1 MIPHPLTGMRPR
13 PAAKAVREVARS
25 QADVTFLAPRAASA
39 RLSRRALL
47 TGFGVVGLGAL
58 SACGKTTK
66 MAASPPP
73 DGELESKLN
82 LYSWGDY
89 DNPELIEAFKSQN
102 DVLVQVDSYG
112 SNEELVAK
120 LSTSRGTSGYDVVVP
135 TGSNIPQMLEHD
147 LLQELDLGL
156 IPNFEHMD
164 PNFTNQYFDP
174 DNKYSICK
182 AWGTTGFV
190 YNTKKIPGELTSW
203 QDFIDTAQKE
213 AAGTTALLEDPW
225 EVSAIGLAALGY
237 SLNTEDEGELDKAR
251 TVIVDQLAPNIK
263 AYVGN
268 AATSM
273 IQGSFTLLHAYNGD
287 ARQGLSEV
295 RDPENWKFVFP
306 TPSANL
312 WTDCW
317 AIATGAPHP
326 DSAHAF
332 INHMIAP
339 DTAVEQLDYIG
350 YPIGTKGLEEQAKK
364 AELDE
369 PDLIFPAQEILDR
382 LEPSK
387 QTPADQIRTKILTD
401 AQARSG
407 A

>member
-1 MIPHPLTGMRPR
+1 M
-13 PAAKAVREVARS
+13 AK
-25 QADVTFLAPRAASA
+25 
-39 RLSRRALL
+39 
-47 TGFGVVGLGAL
+47 
-58 SACGKTTK
+58 
-66 MAASPPP
+66 SPPT

-82 LYSWGDY
+82 MYSWGDY
-89 DNPELIEAFKSQN
+89 DNPDLIDAFKN
-102 DVLVQVDSYG
+102 EHDVLVQVDSFG
-112 SNEELVAK
+112 SNEELIAK

-135 TGSNIPQMLEHD
+135 TGSNIPQMLKHN
-147 LLQELDLGL
+147 LLQELNLDM

-174 DNKYSICK
+174 GNKYSICK

-190 YNTKKIPGELTSW
+190 YNTKKIKHDLTSW

-213 AAGTTALLEDPW
+213 AAGTTSLLEDPW
-225 EVSAIGLAALGY
+225 EVSAIALAALGY
-237 SLNTEDEGELDKAR
+237 SLNTEDEKELEKAR
-251 TVIVDQLAPNIK
+251 TIVLDQLAPNTK
-263 AYVGN
+263 AYIGN
-268 AATSM
+268 AATGM
-273 IQGSFTLLHAYNGD
+273 IQGSFSLLQAFNGD

-295 RDPENWKFVFP
+295 SDPDTWKFVFP

-312 WTDCW
+312 WMDCW

-332 INHMIAP
+332 INQMISP
-339 DTAVEQLDYIG
+339 ETAVDQLDYIG
-350 YPIGTKGLEEQAKK
+350 YPIGTKGLAEQAKK
-364 AELDE
+364 ADLDE
-369 PDLIFPAQEILDR
+369 QDLIFPSQKVLDR

-387 QTPADQIRTKILTD
+387 QTPADQIRTKIYAD

>member
-1 MIPHPLTGMRPR
+1 M
-13 PAAKAVREVARS
+13 AK
-25 QADVTFLAPRAASA
+25 
-39 RLSRRALL
+39 
-47 TGFGVVGLGAL
+47 
-58 SACGKTTK
+58 
-66 MAASPPP
+66 SPPT

-82 LYSWGDY
+82 MYSWGDY
-89 DNPELIEAFKSQN
+89 DNPDLIDAFKN
-102 DVLVQVDSYG
+102 EHDVLVQVDSFG
-112 SNEELVAK
+112 SNEELIAK

-135 TGSNIPQMLEHD
+135 TGSNIPQMLKHN
-147 LLQELDLGL
+147 LLQEINLDM

-190 YNTKKIPGELTSW
+190 YNTKKISWDMSSW
-203 QDFIDTAQKE
+203 QDFIDVAQKE
-213 AAGTTALLEDPW
+213 AAGTTSLLEDPW
-225 EVSAIGLAALGY
+225 EVSAIALAAQGY
-237 SLNTEDEGELDKAR
+237 SLNTQDEKELEKAR
-251 TVIVDQLAPNIK
+251 TIILDQLAPNTK
-263 AYVGN
+263 AYIGN
-268 AATSM
+268 AATGM
-273 IQGSFTLLHAYNGD
+273 IQGSFSLLQAFNGD
-287 ARQGLSEV
+287 ARQGLGEV
-295 RDPENWKFVFP
+295 SDPENWKFVFP

-332 INHMIAP
+332 INQMISP
-339 DTAVEQLDYIG
+339 ETAVEQLDYIG
-350 YPIGTKGLEEQAKK
+350 YPIGTKGLAEQAKE
-364 AELDE
+364 ADLDQQE
-369 PDLIFPAQEILDR
+369 LIFPAQKVLDR

-387 QTPADQIRTKILTD
+387 QTPADQIRTKIYAD

>member
-1 MIPHPLTGMRPR
+1 M
-13 PAAKAVREVARS
+13 
-25 QADVTFLAPRAASA
+25 TFLAPRGASK

-47 TGFGVVGLGAL
+47 AGFGVVGLGAL
-58 SACGKTTK
+58 SACGRTTK
-66 MAASPPP
+66 MAESPPT
-73 DGELESKLN
+73 DGTLESKLN

-89 DNPELIEAFKSQN
+89 DNPELIAAFKQQN

-112 SNEELVAK
+112 SNEELIAK

-135 TGSNIPQMLEHD
+135 TGSNIPQMLEHE
-147 LLQELDLGL
+147 LLQELDLSL
-156 IPNFEHMD
+156 IPNFSHMD

-174 DNKYSICK
+174 DNSYSICK
-182 AWGTTGFV
+182 AWGTTG
-190 YNTKKIPGELTSW
+190 YIYDTTKIDRSMTSW
-203 QDFIDTAQKE
+203 QDFIDAAQKE
-213 AAGTTALLEDPW
+213 AAGTTSLLEDPW
-225 EVSAIGLAALGY
+225 EVSAIALAALGY
-237 SLNTEDEGELDKAR
+237 SLNTEDEQELEKAR
-251 TVIVDQLAPNIK
+251 SVVVDQLAPNTK
-263 AYVGN
+263 AYIGN
-268 AATSM
+268 VATGM
-273 IQGSFTLLHAYNGD
+273 IQGSFTLLQAFNGD

-295 RDPENWKFVFP
+295 KNPEDWTYVFP

-332 INHMIAP
+332 INHMISP
-339 DTAVEQLDYIG
+339 DTAIEQLDYIG
-350 YPIGTKGLEEQAKK
+350 YPIGTKGLAEQAEE
-364 AELDE
+364 ADIDE
-369 PDLIFPAQEILDR
+369 RDLIFPTQEVLDR

-387 QTPADQIRTKILTD
+387 QTPADQIRTKIFAD

>member
-1 MIPHPLTGMRPR
+1 MVGKIPD
-13 PAAKAVREVARS
+13 VR
-25 QADVTFLAPRAASA
+25 FLAPRAAST

-47 TGFGVVGLGAL
+47 AGFGVVGLGAL
-58 SACGKTTK
+58 SACGRNTT
-66 MAASPPP
+66 MAKSPAT
-73 DGELESKLN
+73 DGKLESKLN
-82 LYSWGDY
+82 MYSWGDY
-89 DNPELIEAFKSQN
+89 DNPDLIDAFKN
-102 DVLVQVDSYG
+102 DKDVLVQVDSFG
-112 SNEELVAK
+112 SNEELIAK

-135 TGSNIPQMLEHD
+135 TGANIPQMLEHD
-147 LLQELDLGL
+147 LLQEINLDL

-190 YNTKKIPGELTSW
+190 YNTKKIAREMSSW
-203 QDFIDTAQKE
+203 QDFIDAAQKE
-213 AAGTTALLEDPW
+213 AAGTTSLLEDPW
-225 EVSAIGLAALGY
+225 EVSAIALAAQGY
-237 SLNTEDEGELDKAR
+237 SLNTQDEKELDKAR
-251 TVIVDQLAPNIK
+251 TIVLDQLAPNTK
-263 AYVGN
+263 AYIGN
-268 AATSM
+268 AATGM
-273 IQGSFTLLHAYNGD
+273 IQGSFTLLQAFNGD

-295 RDPENWKFVFP
+295 SDPDTWKFVFP

-332 INHMIAP
+332 INQMISP
-339 DTAVEQLDYIG
+339 KTAVEQLDYIG
-350 YPIGTKGLEEQAKK
+350 YPIGTKGLAEQAKK
-364 AELDE
+364 ADLDE
-369 PDLIFPAQEILDR
+369 QDLIFPPQKVLDR

-387 QTPADQIRTKILTD
+387 QTPADQIRTKIYAD

>member
-1 MIPHPLTGMRPR
+1 MARTRP
-13 PAAKAVREVARS
+13 
-25 QADVTFLAPRAASA
+25 DVTFLAPRAASA

-47 TGFGVVGLGAL
+47 AGFGVVGLGAL

-66 MAASPPP
+66 MAASPPT

-89 DNPELIEAFKSQN
+89 DNPDLIEAFKSQN
-102 DVLVQVDSYG
+102 DILVQVDSYG

-147 LLQELDLGL
+147 LLQELDLSL

-164 PNFTNQYFDP
+164 PNFTHQYFDP
-174 DNKYSICK
+174 DNTYSICK

-190 YNTKKIPGELTSW
+190 YNTKKIDKELTSW
-203 QDFIDTAQKE
+203 QDFLDTAQKE

-225 EVSAIGLAALGY
+225 EVSAIALAAQGF
-237 SLNTEDEGELDKAR
+237 SLNTQDEGELDKAR
-251 TVIVDQLAPNIK
+251 KIIVDQLAPNVK
-263 AYVGN
+263 AYVGS
-268 AATSM
+268 AATGM

-287 ARQGLSEV
+287 ARQGLTEV
-295 RDPENWKFVFP
+295 NDPENWKFVFP

-312 WTDCW
+312 WMDCW

-332 INHMIAP
+332 INQMISP
-339 DTAVEQLDYIG
+339 ETAVEQLDYIG
-350 YPIGTKGLEEQAKK
+350 YPIGTKGLAEQAKK

-369 PDLIFPAQEILDR
+369 QDLIFPDQKVLDR

>member
-1 MIPHPLTGMRPR
+1 M
-13 PAAKAVREVARS
+13 VRTA
-25 QADVTFLAPRAASA
+25 ADVTFLAPRAASA
-39 RLSRRALL
+39 RLTRRALL
-47 TGFGVVGLGAL
+47 AGFGVVGLGAL

-66 MAASPPP
+66 MAASPPA
-73 DGELESKLN
+73 DGEIESKLN

-89 DNPELIEAFKSQN
+89 DNPDLIEAFKSEY

-135 TGSNIPQMLEHD
+135 TGANIPQMLNHN
-147 LLQELDLGL
+147 LLQELDLSL

-190 YNTKKIPGELTSW
+190 YNTKKITRELTSW
-203 QDFIDTAQKE
+203 QDFIDTAQDE
-213 AAGTTALLEDPW
+213 AAGTTSLLEDPW
-225 EVSAIGLAALGY
+225 EVSAIALSALGY
-237 SLNTEDEGELDKAR
+237 SLNTEDEGELDEAR
-251 TVIVDQLAPNIK
+251 DIVVDQLAPNTK
-263 AYVGN
+263 AYIGN
-268 AATSM
+268 VATGM
-273 IQGSFTLLHAYNGD
+273 IQGSFTLLQAFNGD
-287 ARQGLSEV
+287 ARQGLYEV
-295 RDPENWKFVFP
+295 SDPENWKFVFP

-317 AIATGAPHP
+317 AIATGAQHP
-326 DSAHAF
+326 DAAHAF
-332 INHMIAP
+332 INHMISP

-350 YPIGTKGLEEQAKK
+350 YPIGTKGLDEQAKK
-364 AELDE
+364 ADIDE
-369 PDLIFPAQEILDR
+369 PDLIFPSQKVLDR

-387 QTPADQIRTKILTD
+387 QTPADQIRTKIFAD

>member
-1 MIPHPLTGMRPR
+1 MVRQRP
-13 PAAKAVREVARS
+13 
-25 QADVTFLAPRAASA
+25 DVTFLAPRAASA

-47 TGFGVVGLGAL
+47 AGFGVVGLGAL

-66 MAASPPP
+66 MAASPPT

-89 DNPELIEAFKSQN
+89 DAPEIIDAFKSKF

-112 SNEELVAK
+112 SNEELAAK

-135 TGSNIPQMLEHD
+135 TGSNVPQMLEHD
-147 LLQELDLGL
+147 LLQELDLSL
-156 IPNFEHMD
+156 IPNFEHID
-164 PNFTNQYFDP
+164 DNFKNQYFDP
-174 DNKYSICK
+174 ENPNRLVT
-182 AWGTTGFV
+182 AGGTPGCV
-190 YNTKKIPGELTSW
+190 NTTTNIAGDLTCW
-203 QDFIDTAQKE
+203 QDFVDTAQKE

-225 EVSAIGLAALGY
+225 EVAAIALAAMGV
-237 SLNTEDEGELDKAR
+237 SLNTEDEGELDEAR
-251 TVIVDQLAPNIK
+251 KIIVDQLAPNIK
-263 AYVGN
+263 AYIGN
-268 AATSM
+268 AATGM
-273 IQGSFTLLHAYNGD
+273 IQGSFTLLHAFNGD
-287 ARQGLSEV
+287 ARQGLTEV
-295 RDPENWKFVFP
+295 KDPESWKFVFP

-312 WTDCW
+312 WTDTW

-332 INHMIAP
+332 INHMISP

-350 YPIGTKGLEEQAKK
+350 YPIGTKGLAEQAKK

-369 PDLIFPAQEILDR
+369 QDLIFPAQEVLDR

-387 QTPADQIRTKILTD
+387 KTPADQIRTEIYAD

>member
-1 MIPHPLTGMRPR
+1 MVRRRP
-13 PAAKAVREVARS
+13 
-25 QADVTFLAPRAASA
+25 DVTFLAPRTASA
-39 RLSRRALL
+39 RLTRRALL
-47 TGFGVVGLGAL
+47 AGFGVAGLGAL
-58 SACGKTTK
+58 SACGRNTK
-66 MAASPPP
+66 MAESPAT

-89 DNPELIEAFKSQN
+89 DNPELIAAFKAQN

-112 SNEELVAK
+112 SNEELIAK

-135 TGSNIPQMLEHD
+135 TGSNIPQMLEHE
-147 LLQELDLGL
+147 LLQELQMDL

-174 DNKYSICK
+174 DNRYSICK

-190 YNTKKIPGELTSW
+190 YDTKTITHEMTSW
-203 QDFIDTAQKE
+203 QDFIDAAQKE
-213 AAGTTALLEDPW
+213 GAGTTSLLEDPW
-225 EVSAIGLAALGY
+225 EVSAIALAALGY
-237 SLNTEDEGELDKAR
+237 SLNTEDEGELEEAR
-251 TVIVDQLAPNIK
+251 TIVVDQLAPNTK
-263 AYVGN
+263 AYIGN
-268 AATSM
+268 VATGM
-273 IQGSFTLLHAYNGD
+273 IQGSFTLLHAFNGD

-295 RDPENWKFVFP
+295 PNPEDWKYVFP

-332 INHMIAP
+332 INHMISP
-339 DTAVEQLDYIG
+339 DTAVDQLDYIG
-350 YPIGTKGLEEQAKK
+350 YPIGTKGLAEQAEE
-364 AELDE
+364 ADIDE
-369 PDLIFPAQEILDR
+369 RDLIFPTQEVLDR

-387 QTPADQIRTKILTD
+387 QTPADQIRTKIFAD

>member
-1 MIPHPLTGMRPR
+1 MVRQRP
-13 PAAKAVREVARS
+13 
-25 QADVTFLAPRAASA
+25 DVTFLAPRAASA

-47 TGFGVVGLGAL
+47 AGFGVVGLGAL

-66 MAASPPP
+66 MAASPPT

-89 DNPELIEAFKSQN
+89 DNPELLDAFKSKN
-102 DVLVQVDSYG
+102 DILVQVDAYG

-147 LLQELDLGL
+147 LLQELDLSL
-156 IPNFEHMD
+156 IPNFKHMD
-164 PNFTNQYFDP
+164 PNFTHQYFDP
-174 DNKYSICK
+174 DNTYSICK

-190 YNTKKIPGELTSW
+190 YNTKKIDKELTSW
-203 QDFIDTAQKE
+203 QDFLDTAQKE

-225 EVSAIGLAALGY
+225 EVSAIALSARGY
-237 SLNTEDEGELDKAR
+237 SLNTQDEGELDEAR
-251 TVIVDQLAPNIK
+251 KIIVDQLAPNVK

-273 IQGSFTLLHAYNGD
+273 IQGSFTLLHAFNGD
-287 ARQGLSEV
+287 ARQGLTEV
-295 RDPENWKFVFP
+295 KDPENWKFVFP

-312 WTDCW
+312 WMDCW

-332 INHMIAP
+332 INQMISAC
-339 DTAVEQLDYIG
+339 
-350 YPIGTKGLEEQAKK
+350 
-364 AELDE
+364 
-369 PDLIFPAQEILDR
+369 
-382 LEPSK
+382 
-387 QTPADQIRTKILTD
+387 
-401 AQARSG
+401 
-407 A
+407 

>member
-1 MIPHPLTGMRPR
+1 MAGRIPD
-13 PAAKAVREVARS
+13 VR
-25 QADVTFLAPRAASA
+25 FLAPRAASA

-47 TGFGVVGLGAL
+47 AGFGVVGLGAL
-58 SACGKTTK
+58 SACGRNTT
-66 MAASPPP
+66 MAKSPPT

-82 LYSWGDY
+82 MYSWGDY
-89 DNPELIEAFKSQN
+89 DNPDLIDAFKN
-102 DVLVQVDSYG
+102 EHDVLVQVDSFG
-112 SNEELVAK
+112 SNEELIAK

-135 TGSNIPQMLEHD
+135 TGSNIPQMLKHN
-147 LLQELDLGL
+147 LLQEINLDM

-190 YNTKKIPGELTSW
+190 YNTKKISRDMSSW
-203 QDFIDTAQKE
+203 QDFIDVAQKE
-213 AAGTTALLEDPW
+213 ATGTTSLLEDPW
-225 EVSAIGLAALGY
+225 EVSAIALAAQGY
-237 SLNTEDEGELDKAR
+237 SLNTQDEKELEKAR
-251 TVIVDQLAPNIK
+251 TIILDQLAPNTK
-263 AYVGN
+263 AYIGN
-268 AATSM
+268 AATGM
-273 IQGSFTLLHAYNGD
+273 IQGSFSLLQAFNGD
-287 ARQGLSEV
+287 ARQGLGEV
-295 RDPENWKFVFP
+295 SDPENWKFVFP

-332 INHMIAP
+332 INQMISP
-339 DTAVEQLDYIG
+339 ETAVEQLDYIG
-350 YPIGTKGLEEQAKK
+350 YPIGTKGLAEQAKE
-364 AELDE
+364 ADLDQQE
-369 PDLIFPAQEILDR
+369 LIFPAQKVLDR

-387 QTPADQIRTKILTD
+387 QTPADQIRTKIYAD